1 MGRDHL
7 DVIFIEGDE
16 LEFVRARTHPIASLV
31 DVYYPAKLVI
41 ACVPRKCGAERNL
54 STLCS
59 LSAAAMPCRE
69 QPHRVRVSAS
79 PGAGCGSEGW
89 PHAESNAVDLAA
101 ASPVSAGVLFCAP
114 FRALRVPCR
123 GGLGLRPFPSRIVI
137 TPELIDSRRQC
148 RRGIVCFLAACA
160 LMI

>member
-1 MGRDHL
+1 ILHMGRDHL

-79 PGAGCGSEGW
+79 PGAGCGSEGLAA
-89 PHAESNAVDLAA
+89 PNAVDLAA
-101 ASPVSAGVLFCAP
+101 ASPLRVSAGLLLA
-114 FRALRVPCR
+114 
-123 GGLGLRPFPSRIVI
+123 
-137 TPELIDSRRQC
+137 RRSAHC
-148 RRGIVCFLAACA
+148 GCHVEKHGPAA
-160 LMI
+160 IRSKNRNHS

>member
-31 DVYYPAKLVI
+31 HLYSPAKLVI
-41 ACVPRKCGAERNL
+41 ACVPRKCGTERNL

-79 PGAGCGSEGW
+79 PGAGCGSEG
-89 PHAESNAVDLAA
+89 LAA
-101 ASPVSAGVLFCAP
+101 RRVECGRSGGGFTAAVSAGLLFWAP
-114 FRALRVPCR
+114 LGAFWGCCR
-123 GGLGLRPFPSRIVI
+123 DGCG
-137 TPELIDSRRQC
+137 
-148 RRGIVCFLAACA
+148 RGAS
-160 LMI
+160 